1 MTEMLELFQTGR
13 MIKERGLLQGTIW
26 VLLEQAKKTKLIYN
40 IYYNDFLQEHFK
52 HNWDSYLNQN
62 TALTLN

>member
-1 MTEMLELFQTGR
+1 MTEMLELFEMGR

-26 VLLEQAKKTKLIYN
+26 VLLEQAKKTTLIYN
-40 IYYNDFLQEHFK
+40 TCYNNFLQEHFK

>member
-1 MTEMLELFQTGR
+1 MTELFEMGR

-40 IYYNDFLQEHFK
+40 IYYSNFLQEHFT
-52 HNWDSYLNQN
+52 HN
-62 TALTLN
+62 

>member
-1 MTEMLELFQTGR
+1 MTEMLALFEMER

-40 IYYNDFLQEHFK
+40 IYYNSFLQEHFQ
-52 HNWDSYLNQN
+52 HN
-62 TALTLN
+62 